1 MKPTTRIQKEV
12 AALSAKLRPIT
23 KAQRTWAF
31 RNCFGHYV
39 VAMKSG
45 VNTCMECGHSWKSE
59 NQLAEVIVNKATC
72 PKCGMELKVI
82 QSLKRAFEESAY
94 FAVVT
99 TIRGWQVVRIY
110 QLRMSL
116 KKGYKAEYNCTEVVQ
131 RWLNAQ
137 GESLVMARIRTMN
150 HYNVSWCLDSK
161 MEIRYG
167 KWYHEIS
174 PHEVYPRY
182 SVLPEIKRNGF
193 KGEYHDISPYRLFFL
208 ILTYDKAETLLK
220 SGQYSL
226 LRWLAEVG
234 RNMDRYWRATCI
246 CIRNSYTIP
255 NGSLWID
262 YIDMLTRLGKDTHN
276 PKFVCPKDLKK
287 AHDKAEVQL
296 RRQRERE
303 SDEQLRQKAR
313 EDESLFKSIKGRFF
327 GIAFT
332 DGTIQVHV
340 LESVY
345 EHLTEGKALHH
356 CVFTNKYYRS
366 ENSLILSAR
375 IDGRRIE
382 TIEVSL
388 ITMKVVQSRGLQNQ
402 TTEYHDRIVNLV
414 EKNMHLITEA
424 KQRLKVAG

>member
-31 RNCFGHYV
+31 RHCFVHYV

-72 PKCGMELKVI
+72 PKCGMELNVI

-137 GESLVMARIRTMN
+137 GESIVMARIRPMN
-150 HYNVSWCLDSK
+150 HYNDSWCLDSK

-167 KWYHEIS
+167 KWYHEIN

-262 YIDMLTRLGKDTHN
+262 YIDTLTRLGKDTHN
-276 PKFVCPKDLKK
+276 PKFVCPKDLKE
-287 AHDKAEVQL
+287 AHDKAVAQL
-296 RRQRERE
+296 RMQRERE
-303 SDEQLRQKAR
+303 YDEQLRQKAR
-313 EDESLFKSIKGRFF
+313 EDERLFKLFKSQFF
-327 GIAFT
+327 GIAFS

-340 LESVY
+340 LESVQEY
-345 EHLTEGKALHH
+345 LEEGEALHH
-356 CVFTNKYYRS
+356 CVFTNEYHRK
-366 ENSLILSAR
+366 EDSLILSAR
-375 IDGRRIE
+375 IDSRRIE

-402 TTEYHDRIVNLV
+402 NTEYHDRIVKLV
-414 EKNMHLITEA
+414 EKNMHLINQA
-424 KQRLKVAG
+424 KQGLKVAG

>member
-1 MKPTTRIQKEV
+1 MKPNTRIQKEV
-12 AALSAKLRPIT
+12 AALSAKLHPIT
-23 KAQRTWAF
+23 EGQRTWAF

-45 VNTCMECGHSWKSE
+45 ANTCMECGHSWKSE
-59 NQLAEVIVNKATC
+59 NQLADVIVNKATC

-131 RWLNAQ
+131 RWLNTQ

-150 HYNVSWCLDSK
+150 HYNDSWCLDSK

-167 KWYHEIS
+167 KWYHEIN

-234 RNMDRYWRATCI
+234 RNMDRYWRAACI
-246 CIRNSYTIP
+246 CIRNGYIIP
-255 NGSLWID
+255 DGDLWID
-262 YIDMLTRLGKDTHN
+262 YIDTLTRLGRDTHN
-276 PKFVCPKDLKK
+276 PKFVCPKDLKE
-287 AHDKAEVQL
+287 AHDKAVAQL

-303 SDEQLRQKAR
+303 YDEQLRQKAR
-313 EDESLFKSIKGRFF
+313 EDERLFKLFKSQFF
-327 GIAFT
+327 GIAFS

-340 LESVY
+340 LESVQEY
-345 EHLTEGKALHH
+345 LEEGEALHH
-356 CVFTNKYYRS
+356 CVFTNEYHRK
-366 ENSLILSAR
+366 EDSLILSAR
-375 IDGRRIE
+375 IDSRRIE

-402 TTEYHDRIVNLV
+402 NTEYHDRIVKLV

>member
-1 MKPTTRIQKEV
+1 MKPNTRIQKEV
-12 AALSAKLRPIT
+12 AALSAKLHPIT
-23 KAQRTWAF
+23 EGQRTWAF
-31 RNCFGHYV
+31 RHCFGHYV

-45 VNTCMECGHSWKSE
+45 MNTCMECGHSWKSE
-59 NQLAEVIVNKATC
+59 SQLADIVVNKATC
-72 PKCGMELKVI
+72 PKCCMELNVI

-402 TTEYHDRIVNLV
+402 TTEYHDRIVKLV
-414 EKNMHLITEA
+414 EKNMHLINQA
-424 KQRLKVAG
+424 KQGLKIAG

>member
-12 AALSAKLRPIT
+12 VALSAKLRPIT

-31 RNCFGHYV
+31 RHCFGHYV

-45 VNTCMECGHSWKSE
+45 MNTCMECGHSWKSE
-59 NQLAEVIVNKATC
+59 NQLADIVINKATC

-82 QSLKRAFEESAY
+82 QSLKMAFQESAY
-94 FAVVT
+94 FAIVT

-110 QLRMSL
+110 KLRMNL
-116 KKGYKAEYNCTEVVQ
+116 KKGYKAEYHCTEVVQ
-131 RWLNAQ
+131 HWLNAQ
-137 GESLVMARIRTMN
+137 GDHLVMARIRPMN
-150 HYNVSWCLDSK
+150 HYNDSWCLDSN
-161 MEIRYG
+161 MEIRHS

-246 CIRNSYTIP
+246 CIRNGYIIP

-262 YIDMLTRLGKDTHN
+262 YIDMLTRIGKDTHN

-313 EDESLFKSIKGRFF
+313 EEESLFKSIKGRFF

-402 TTEYHDRIVNLV
+402 TTEYHDRIVKLV
-414 EKNMHLITEA
+414 ESNMRLIQ
-424 KQRLKVAG
+424 QRMTA

>member
-45 VNTCMECGHSWKSE
+45 MNTCMECGHSWKSE
-59 NQLAEVIVNKATC
+59 NQLADIVVNKVTC

-388 ITMKVVQSRGLQNQ
+388 ITMKVVQSRGLQNKN
-402 TTEYHDRIVNLV
+402 TEYHDRIVKLV
-414 EKNMHLITEA
+414 EKNMHLINQA
-424 KQRLKVAG
+424 KQGLKVAG

>member
-1 MKPTTRIQKEV
+1 MKPNTRIQKEV
-12 AALSAKLRPIT
+12 AALSAKLHPIT
-23 KAQRTWAF
+23 EGQRTWAF

-45 VNTCMECGHSWKSE
+45 ANTCMECGHSWKSE
-59 NQLAEVIVNKATC
+59 NQLADVIVNKATC

-116 KKGYKAEYNCTEVVQ
+116 KKGCKAEYNCTEVVQ

-150 HYNVSWCLDSK
+150 HYNDSWCLDSK

-262 YIDMLTRLGKDTHN
+262 YIDTLTRLGKDTHN
-276 PKFVCPKDLKK
+276 PKFVCPKDLKE
-287 AHDKAEVQL
+287 AHDKAVAQL
-296 RRQRERE
+296 CRQRERE
-303 SDEQLRQKAR
+303 YDEQLRQKAR
-313 EDESLFKSIKGRFF
+313 EDERLFKLFKSQFF
-327 GIAFT
+327 GIAFS

-340 LESVY
+340 LESVQEY
-345 EHLTEGKALHH
+345 LEEGEALHH
-356 CVFTNKYYRS
+356 CVFTNEYHRK
-366 ENSLILSAR
+366 EDSLILSAR
-375 IDGRRIE
+375 IDSRRIE

-402 TTEYHDRIVNLV
+402 NTEYHDRIVKLV
-414 EKNMHLITEA
+414 EKNMYLINQA
-424 KQRLKVAG
+424 KQGLKVAG